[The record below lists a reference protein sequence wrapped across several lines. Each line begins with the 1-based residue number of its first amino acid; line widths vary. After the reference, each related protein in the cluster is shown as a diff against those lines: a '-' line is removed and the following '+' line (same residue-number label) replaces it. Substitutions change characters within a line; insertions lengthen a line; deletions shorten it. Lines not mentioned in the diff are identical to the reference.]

1 MPRLLTASTAI
12 AALALSLTT
21 IAASPSSAADA
32 TRRSQ
37 LVFGIDGSLMRSST
51 TAPGTAAAF
60 RTYGDSLVSGI
71 TASSGDRLGFT
82 LLSPG
87 THDND
92 VRTRAVVHDAY
103 SGGQIRVLDDR
114 TLHLPASGTIDP
126 SGSVV
131 SSPIVSTDGEMAV
144 WSVTNFDL
152 GSTALRYS
160 YLPAGPVMTFESA
173 STVTPVAASPWQ
185 VFGIDQD
192 GTIVTITMSP
202 EGAPM
207 PVTGAPKVSALSL
220 SPDGSQAAF
229 VTGGDDQVLSVA
241 PVTYAG
247 GPAIG
252 EPTVLTTTFASDD
265 VPQFSHDGTRL
276 YWAQDRSADPGSTR
290 DDHDLY
296 TMPVAGGEPQALT
309 DTPAVDE
316 VSPVETSL
324 DSVSPAPLTLHPLR
338 FRGTSVL
345 VSWDNLQDD
354 DRSTVRVTRTGGSL
368 PTKTAFVPGIEY
380 SDVGLQPNQT
390 YTYAMQALDRSGN
403 ASTVVT
409 QQVTTVAPGLTFPD
423 PTSTRYYVSPSFRVY
438 FPKGV
443 TYSVSVH
450 QVAGNE
456 QDMWLDH
463 ATGDSH
469 VFDQARP
476 GGAYEFLMTTH
487 DAFGNDSFP
496 TLVGTAVVPYDQS
509 AAHYIGA
516 VVSQRLPDRYL
527 GSATMLRAAGDSAR
541 LKFSGNRFQIIGERC
556 PTCGIMDVY
565 IDGHRV
571 AGVDTHDTQ
580 RRPRTVLYTRLV
592 GRGTHVLDVTARGT
606 AGHSDIVLDGFG
618 IRH

>member
-1 MPRLLTASTAI
+1 
-12 AALALSLTT
+12 
-21 IAASPSSAADA
+21 
-32 TRRSQ
+32 
-37 LVFGIDGSLMRSST
+37 MRSST

-60 RTYGDSLVSGI
+60 RTYGDSLISGI
-71 TASSGDRLGFT
+71 TVSSSGDRLGFT

-114 TLHLPASGTIDP
+114 TLHLPASGTSDP
-126 SGSVV
+126 SGSVA
-131 SSPIVSTDGEMAV
+131 SSPIVSADGRTAV

-152 GSTALRYS
+152 RSTALRYTN
-160 YLPAGPVMTFESA
+160 LPSGPVLTFDAA
-173 STVTPVAASPWQ
+173 STVTPVAYASNRL

-192 GTIVTITMSP
+192 GTVVTFAIGPGGTP
-202 EGAPM
+202 R
-207 PVTGAPKVSALSL
+207 PVTAAPRVSALSL
-220 SPDGSQAAF
+220 SPDGNQVAF
-229 VTGGDDQVLSVA
+229 VTGANDEVLSAA

-247 GPAIG
+247 GTAIG
-252 EPTVLTTTFASDD
+252 EPRVLTTAFASDD
-265 VPQFSHDGTRL
+265 APQFSHDGTSL
-276 YWAQDRSADPGSTR
+276 YWAQDRSAELGSTR

-296 TMPVAGGEPQALT
+296 SVPVAGGEPQALT

-324 DSVSPAPLTLHPLR
+324 DTVSPSPPTFRPAR
-338 FRGTSVL
+338 FRGTSAL
-345 VSWDNLQDD
+345 VSWINPGDSDI
-354 DRSTVRVTRTGGSL
+354 SGIRVTRTGGSL
-368 PTKTAFVPGIEY
+368 PAKTTFVLGNEY

-390 YTYAMQALDRSGN
+390 YTYALQALDRSGN
-403 ASTVVT
+403 PSAVVT
-409 QQVTTVAPGLTFPD
+409 RQMTTVPPGLTFPD

-438 FPKGV
+438 FPKGA
-443 TYSVSVH
+443 TYSVLVH

-456 QDMWLDH
+456 QDLWLSH
-463 ATGDSH
+463 ATGESH
-469 VFDQARP
+469 VFDQARA
-476 GGAYEFLMTTH
+476 GGAYEFLMRTH

-496 TLVGTAVVPYDQS
+496 ALVGTAVVPYDQS
-509 AAHYIGA
+509 AAFYTGA

-541 LKFSGNRFQIIGERC
+541 LTFSGNRFQIIGERC

-580 RRPRTVLYTRLV
+580 RRPRTVLYTRSV

-606 AGHSDIVLDGFG
+606 VGHSDIVLDGFG